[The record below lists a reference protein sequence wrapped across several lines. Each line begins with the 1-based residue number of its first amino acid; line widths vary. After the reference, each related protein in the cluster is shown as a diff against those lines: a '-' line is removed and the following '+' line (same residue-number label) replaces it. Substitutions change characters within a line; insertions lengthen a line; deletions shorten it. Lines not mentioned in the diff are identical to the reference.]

1 MINDD
6 LILTIIN
13 NNGVDV
19 TDSRDVAKMLG
30 KTHSNLMRDIRSC
43 IRDMKKEANSEKS
56 NVNSANS
63 EKSNVNSANSQD
75 LFIESTYKD
84 SQNKTQSCYLITQKG
99 CEVIAHKMK
108 GKKATQFTVKYVEAF
123 HEMKDALQEVETT
136 VQKNGVLTEQEWN
149 NIKKKSKYLTENIH
163 SGKSTRDYIKGYDLM
178 HLQDVIDE
186 IYEVAKPCRGEIRY
200 EILNNAIKTLK
211 EISSQYDYSNPT
223 NTFIKTVANNGVIK
237 LQSIHTEKLVRG
249 INNKDRKI
257 NDLKSEIETLK
268 PISFD
273 EMVRVD
279 NYAIS
284 KNDLNDPAIDSVT
297 GKLKIVNTNE
307 YKGWKYYFKKAMDEA
322 NIRKLFSHIDWNK
335 PVEISYAVTCH
346 ENNDIGNFIDAL
358 QDVIQD
364 YFHCDDKKF
373 LVGTQLIVGIEP
385 DKMKRK
391 TWVYF
396 RNVDESNLY
405 VNNGDVD
412 YEDKR

>member
-1 MINDD
+1 MVND
-6 LILTIIN
+6 LVLTIIN

-19 TDSRDVAKMLG
+19 TDSRDVAKMVG

-43 IRDMKKEANSEKS
+43 IEDMKEEANSEKS

-63 EKSNVNSANSQD
+63 EKSNVNSANYQD

-84 SQNKTQSCYLITQKG
+84 SQNKNQPCYLITQKG

-108 GKKATQFTVKYVEAF
+108 GKKFTDFTVAYVNAF
-123 HEMKDALQEVETT
+123 HDMKDALQEVETT
-136 VQKNGVLTEQEWN
+136 IQTHGSLTEKEWS

-163 SGKSTRDYIKGYDLM
+163 NGKSTKDYIKGCDLM

-186 IYEVAKPCRGEIRY
+186 IYDIAKPCHGEIKY
-200 EILNNAIKTLK
+200 EILNSAIKTLK
-211 EISSQYDYSNPT
+211 EISSQYDYSNPM
-223 NTFIKTVANNGVIK
+223 NTFIKTVANDGVIK
-237 LQSIHTEKLVRG
+237 LQSIHTEKLIRG
-249 INNKDRKI
+249 NNNKDKKI
-257 NDLKSEIETLK
+257 DSLKNDIEALK

-273 EMVRVD
+273 DMVRVD

-284 KNDLNDPAIDSVT
+284 KNDLNDPAIDSIT
-297 GKLKIVNTNE
+297 GELKIINTRE
-307 YKGWKYYFKKAMDEA
+307 YKGWKWYFKNAMDKA
-322 NIRKLFSHIDWNK
+322 NIKQLFSHIDWSK

-364 YFHCDDKKF
+364 YFHCDDRKF

-391 TWVYF
+391 TWLYF
-396 RNVDESNLY
+396 RNVDE
-405 VNNGDVD
+405 NNYMLNGVVA
-412 YEDKR
+412 

>member
-1 MINDD
+1 MMIKND
-6 LILTIIN
+6 LILKIIN

-19 TDSRDVAKMLG
+19 TDSRDVATMLG

-43 IRDMKKEANSEKS
+43 IRDMKKEADSDKS

-63 EKSNVNSANSQD
+63 DKSNVNSANSQD

-108 GKKATQFTVKYVEAF
+108 GKKATQFTVAYVNAF
-123 HEMKDALQEVETT
+123 HEMQDALQEVETT
-136 VQKNGVLTEQEWN
+136 VQTHGVLTDKEWN

-186 IYEVAKPCRGEIRY
+186 IYEIAKPCRGEIRY

-223 NTFIKTVANNGVIK
+223 NTFIKTVANDGVIK

-249 INNKDRKI
+249 NNNKDRKI
-257 NDLKSEIETLK
+257 SDLKSDIEALK

-273 EMVRVD
+273 EMVMVN

-284 KNDLNDPAIDSVT
+284 KNDLNGAAIDSMT
-297 GKLKIVNTNE
+297 GEPKLINTTE
-307 YKGWKYYFKKAMDEA
+307 YKGWKWYFKKAMDNA
-322 NIRKLFSHIDWNK
+322 NIKQLFSHIDWSK

-346 ENNDIGNFIDAL
+346 DNNDIGNFIDAL

-364 YFHCDDKKF
+364 YFNCDDKMF

-391 TWVYF
+391 TWLYF

-405 VNNGDVD
+405 VKNGVD
-412 YEDKR
+412 A

>member
-43 IRDMKKEANSEKS
+43 IRDMKKE
-56 NVNSANS
+56 ANS

>member
-1 MINDD
+1 MVED
-6 LILTIIN
+6 LVLKIIN
-13 NNGVDV
+13 NNGVNV
-19 TDSRDVAKMLG
+19 TDSRDVATMLG

-43 IRDMKKEANSEKS
+43 IRDMKK
-56 NVNSANS
+56 SANS
-63 EKSNVNSANSQD
+63 EKSNVNSANYQD
-75 LFIESTYKD
+75 LFIESTYTD

-108 GKKATQFTVKYVEAF
+108 GKKFTEFTVAYVNAF
-123 HEMKDALQEVETT
+123 HEMQDALEEVETA
-136 VQKNGVLTEQEWN
+136 VQTHGVLTEKEWN
-149 NIKKKSKYLTENIH
+149 NIKKKSKYLNENIN
-163 SGKSTRDYIKGYDLM
+163 SGKSTRDYIKSCDLM

-186 IYEVAKPCRGEIRY
+186 IYDIAKPCKGEIRY
-200 EILNNAIKTLK
+200 EILNSAIKTLK
-211 EISSQYDYSNPT
+211 EISSKYDYSNPL
-223 NTFIKTVANNGVIK
+223 NTFIKTVANDGVIK

-249 INNKDRKI
+249 TNNKDRKI

-273 EMVRVD
+273 DMIMVN

-284 KNDLNDPAIDSVT
+284 KNDLNDARIDSMT
-297 GKLKIVNTNE
+297 GKPKIFNTNE
-307 YKGWKYYFKKAMDEA
+307 YKGWKYYFKNAMDEA
-322 NIRKLFSHIDWNK
+322 NIKHLFSHIDWNK

-364 YFHCDDKKF
+364 YFNCDDKMF
-373 LVGTQLIVGIEP
+373 LVGTQLIVGIES

-391 TWVYF
+391 TWLYF

-405 VNNGDVD
+405 VNNGVD
-412 YEDKR
+412 A

>member
-1 MINDD
+1 MVAMAND

-19 TDSRDVAKMLG
+19 TDSRDIANMIG
-30 KTHSNLMRDIRSC
+30 KKHYTLMRDIRSY
-43 IRDMKKEANSEKS
+43 IGNMKNDP
-56 NVNSANS
+56 NTDVY
-63 EKSNVNSANSQD
+63 SANSQD
-75 LFIESTYKD
+75 LNINIDEYFIESTYKD
-84 SQNKTQSCYLITQKG
+84 ENDQDRNCFLVTKKG
-99 CEVIAHKMK
+99 CEYIAHKMK
-108 GKKATQFTVKYVEAF
+108 GKKAAKFTAKYIEAF
-123 HEMKDALQEVETT
+123 HEMQDALEEVETK
-136 VQKNGVLTEQEWN
+136 VQTHGVLTDKEWN

-163 SGKSTRDYIKGYDLM
+163 NGKSTRDYIKSCDLM

-186 IYEVAKPCRGEIRY
+186 IYDIAKPCRGEIRY

-211 EISSQYDYSNPT
+211 EISSQYDYSNPM
-223 NTFIKTVANNGVIK
+223 NTFIKTVADNGVIK

-249 INNKDRKI
+249 NNNKDKKI
-257 NDLKSEIETLK
+257 KSLKSDIEALK

-273 EMVRVD
+273 DMVLVN

-284 KNDLNDPAIDSVT
+284 KNDLNDPAIDSTT
-297 GKLKIVNTNE
+297 GKLKIINTNE
-307 YKGWKYYFKKAMDEA
+307 YKGWKWYFKNAMDKA
-322 NIRKLFSHIDWNK
+322 NIKQLFSHIDWNK

-364 YFHCDDKKF
+364 YFNCDDRKF

-391 TWVYF
+391 TWLYF
-396 RNVDESNLY
+396 RNVEEDNLY
-405 VNNGDVD
+405 VKNGGVTHDN
-412 YEDKR
+412 KR

>member
-1 MINDD
+1 MVDD
-6 LILTIIN
+6 LILKIIN

-19 TDSRDVAKMLG
+19 TDSRDVAKMIG

-63 EKSNVNSANSQD
+63 EKSNVNSANYQD

-108 GKKATQFTVKYVEAF
+108 GKKATQFTVQYVNAF
-123 HEMKDALQEVETT
+123 HEMKDALQEVEKT
-136 VQKNGVLTEQEWN
+136 VQTHGSLTESEWSK
-149 NIKKKSKYLTENIH
+149 IKKKSKYLTENIH
-163 SGKSTRDYIKGYDLM
+163 NGKSTREYIKGCDLM

-186 IYEVAKPCRGEIRY
+186 IYEIAKPCRGEVKY

-211 EISSQYDYSNPT
+211 EISSQYDYSNPMS
-223 NTFIKTVANNGVIK
+223 TFIKTVANDGVIK
-237 LQSIHTEKLVRG
+237 LQSIHTEKLVRET
-249 INNKDRKI
+249 NNKDKKI
-257 NDLKSEIETLK
+257 NSLKNDIEALK

-273 EMVRVD
+273 DMVMVN

-284 KNDLNDPAIDSVT
+284 KNDLNDSFIDSMT
-297 GKLKIVNTNE
+297 GKPKICSTRE
-307 YKGWKYYFKKAMDEA
+307 YKGWKFYFKKAMDEA

-346 ENNDIGNFIDAL
+346 EKNDIGNFIDAL
-358 QDVIQD
+358 QDVVQD

-391 TWVYF
+391 TWLYF
-396 RNVDESNLY
+396 RNVEE
-405 VNNGDVD
+405 NNYMLNGVVA
-412 YEDKR
+412 